1 MAAMQ
6 YGILVVEDDFRI
18 ADLHAA
24 FIAGIEGFHLVAKA
38 RNGEEARALM
48 AEHADAIQL
57 VLLDT
62 YLPDVEGLELL
73 WFLRNHYTQVDIV
86 MLTAAREVETI
97 SEALRGGVF
106 DYLIKP
112 VEATRLEQM
121 LNRFREEKQLLAT
134 RQEMDQ
140 EQLDRLLARTHSTT
154 AAAAT
159 GRRNQLPKGI
169 DPLTLQQVSQVL
181 AAAESQTAMQ
191 VAQQTGMSR
200 STTRRYLEY
209 LVAEQVAEAMLSYGD
224 VGRPER
230 RYHLLPGKQIPS

>member
-1 MAAMQ
+1 MSAMQ

-38 RNGEEARALM
+38 RNGDEARALM

-73 WFLRNHYTQVDIV
+73 WFLRNQYTQVDIV

-112 VEATRLEQM
+112 VEAIRLEQM

-140 EQLDRLLARTHSTT
+140 AQLDRLLARTPSVST
-154 AAAAT
+154 AVE
-159 GRRNQLPKGI
+159 RRNQLPKGI

-191 VAQQTGMSR
+191 VAQETGMSR

-230 RYHLLPGKQIPS
+230 RYRLLPGKQAVS